1 MSISTVVVVWV
12 RLLTIYKLSI
22 TLKFKGFMPRHPF
35 HIVDPRPW
43 PIMVSVYILSVAAGL
58 IA

>member
-1 MSISTVVVVWV
+1 
-12 RLLTIYKLSI
+12 
-22 TLKFKGFMPRHPF
+22 MPRHPF